1 MYISALIYVLCEFRN
16 PLVQPDDLFV
26 PFHSAHEMGKLN
38 GAEQAKASEIDFKHS
53 SLPHWN
59 ISTAQLIRHFVC
71 RLIDWTDNNNKGSNR
86 SNKNSW
92 HKL

>member
-1 MYISALIYVLCEFRN
+1 MYYVNFAIHWFSLMIC
-16 PLVQPDDLFV
+16 LFLSIQ
-26 PFHSAHEMGKLN
+26 HMEMFPKMAKLN

-71 RLIDWTDNNNKGSNR
+71 RLIDWTDNNNRRSNR
-86 SNKNSW
+86 SNKNSR